1 MVLLA
6 SVKVIMFST
15 VPLGAVIGCER
26 ARAGHTQ
33 QHCLQ
38 TPGRDDVTLHEHMFP
53 GVRARV
59 SLYAFTCLKN

>member
-38 TPGRDDVTLHEHMFP
+38 TPGRDDVTLQEHMFCAHLP
-53 GVRARV
+53 VRVHA
-59 SLYAFTCLKN
+59 SKEMASA